1 MGPGSKNQTTSLGAT
16 SEATGGGPL
25 SGVRVFDLSQV
36 IAGPHCTTILA
47 DLGAEVLKIERP
59 DGGDDLRTVGR
70 YKGREGHEDYFY
82 ANNRSKKSICLNLKD
97 DHDREVAHSLVA
109 RADVVVENFA
119 PGTVDR
125 LGVGW
130 KDLSPANPQLVYC
143 SISGFGQEGP
153 YRSRLALDP
162 VVQAVAGVMS
172 VIGTADSEPL
182 MIGAPLADV
191 ISGIYSANFILA
203 ALYEV
208 QAGGTGRYI
217 DVSLQDAMLS
227 ALGPRMGE
235 ALQGGVNPGR
245 FGNQNPMRVPAD
257 TYKTADGKFLTII
270 VQNERFWEP
279 FCRVVKREEFIADE
293 RYKTQALRV
302 LHRDELNPVLEEVFA
317 SKTAAEW
324 CPILEAERIPF
335 AMVNSYLEALVD
347 PQVKHRGTVRE
358 LDHPES
364 GKIRVVGSPGI
375 MTGSAAPQ
383 FAPPLLNQHAQEV
396 LREWLEWSDTEIQE
410 FCAAQTYSRRRN

>member
-1 MGPGSKNQTTSLGAT
+1 MGNGPKNQTSTLSAT
-16 SEATGGGPL
+16 SKATGGGPL

-36 IAGPHCTTILA
+36 IAGPHCTAILA

-70 YKGREGHEDYFY
+70 YKGREDHEDYFY

-97 DHDREVAHSLVA
+97 DHDREIAHLLVA
-109 RADVVVENFA
+109 RSDVVVENFA
-119 PGTVDR
+119 PGTADK

-130 KDLSPANPQLVYC
+130 ADLSPANPQLVYC
-143 SISGFGQEGP
+143 SISGFGQDGP

-162 VVQAVAGVMS
+162 VVQAVTGVMS
-172 VIGTADSEPL
+172 VIGTEGSDPL

-191 ISGIYSANFILA
+191 ISGIYSANYILA
-203 ALYEV
+203 ALYEIK
-208 QAGGTGRYI
+208 AGGRGRYI
-217 DVSLQDAMLS
+217 DVSMQDAMLS

-235 ALQGGVNPGR
+235 SLQGGVNPGR

-257 TYKTADGKFLTII
+257 SYKTTDGKFISII

-279 FCRVVKREEFIADE
+279 FCRVIGREDFFADE
-293 RYKTQALRV
+293 RYKTQPLRV
-302 LHRDELNPVLEEVFA
+302 QNRDELTPVLEKVFA

-335 AMVNSYLEALVD
+335 AVVNSYLEALDD
-347 PQVKHRGTVRE
+347 PQVKYRGIVRE
-358 LDHPES
+358 
-364 GKIRVVGSPGI
+364 
-375 MTGSAAPQ
+375 
-383 FAPPLLNQHAQEV
+383 
-396 LREWLEWSDTEIQE
+396 
-410 FCAAQTYSRRRN
+410 